1 MHLWRSDQIYSIKAI
16 KALNLNGE
24 ESTSQEQNAKRGGGQ
39 D

>member
-1 MHLWRSDQIYSIKAI
+1 MHLWRSDQIYSI